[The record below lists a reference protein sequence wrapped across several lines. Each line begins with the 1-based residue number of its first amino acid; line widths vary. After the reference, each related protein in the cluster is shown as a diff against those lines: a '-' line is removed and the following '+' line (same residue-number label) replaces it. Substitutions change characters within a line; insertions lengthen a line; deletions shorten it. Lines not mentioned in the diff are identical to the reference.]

1 MSENEVDDVAEQI
14 GAEEV
19 IALFER
25 LAEAARGGRLI
36 AYAIS
41 VQTED
46 ENGETVTTISDF
58 VILPGETGSK
68 KSFVEGFE
76 RVSAIAREHLA
87 DDEAPVEIDG

>member
-1 MSENEVDDVAEQI
+1 MSDTHEQN

-25 LAEAARGGRLI
+25 LAEAARRGRFI

-41 VQTED
+41 AQTED

-58 VILPGETGSK
+58 VILPGDTGCK
-68 KSFVEGFE
+68 KSFVAGFE
-76 RVSAIAREHLA
+76 RVSAIAREYLVDEA
-87 DDEAPVEIDG
+87 EAPVETDE

>member
-25 LAEAARGGRLI
+25 LAEAARRGKLI

-41 VQTED
+41 AQTED

-68 KSFVEGFE
+68 KSFVDGFE

-87 DDEAPVEIDG
+87 DDEAPAETDG

>member
-1 MSENEVDDVAEQI
+1 MSDTHEQN

-25 LAEAARGGRLI
+25 LAEAARRGRLI

-41 VQTED
+41 AQTED
-46 ENGETVTTISDF
+46 ENEETVTTISDF
-58 VILPGETGSK
+58 VILPGDTGCK

-87 DDEAPVEIDG
+87 DDEAPVETDG